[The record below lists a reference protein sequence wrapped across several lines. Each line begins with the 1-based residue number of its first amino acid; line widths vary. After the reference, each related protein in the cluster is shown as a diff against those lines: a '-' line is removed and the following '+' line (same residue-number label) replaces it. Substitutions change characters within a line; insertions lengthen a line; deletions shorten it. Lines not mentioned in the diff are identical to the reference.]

1 MEQELNA
8 ERGRLE
14 SAHQLQLQALKA
26 ASSEDTQRQ
35 LQEMTA
41 VYEEQIMTLKLDT
54 NAKSDSQRTLHDAHI
69 KQLEAMKEGYENELQ
84 RLTEQATHFEEER
97 AESVSELQR
106 LQREIESLKAQVKA
120 GEQHIHQQ
128 HNTIVQQMSEDKLAR
143 LNELEKQH
151 TVMMNEREGQLK
163 GEFEARIASLQKE
176 CQGLQERLSQ
186 SATSIEQFDSQRQME
201 KQLLAN
207 EAAFNEE
214 IGKVRLGYEQKIHE
228 LELAHLQHMN
238 QLSDEYD
245 RKEHELIALHEDKYQ
260 ELLSTHEEEK
270 QVLIQKYECE
280 ISEVELAHSRRLL
293 ELRDEVKE
301 ASERASKSFT
311 EELEMELDA
320 QRVKLEQQHRLDLS
334 LLETKLRNEFSLE
347 RVKMRSDFEDTQC
360 DVIARTQSESAL
372 RHAVKLED
380 ITRQLQEEKA
390 NALKEQK
397 KALEV
402 KFRDNLE
409 RLKDQDKTGMVQ
421 ELHSMSMEHQ
431 NALAAQEAELTTHF
445 EAKMTELELQMAGER
460 KTQLTLLKEHYE
472 QEWVKYKGQVQE
484 QVESEQM
491 KHTEDLLAECKRER
505 DTELQALQDELCK
518 IKSQSKDVESLKA
531 HYEAE
536 LEAMKAQCDAE
547 LEAMKA
553 QCDAE
558 LEAMKAQSEAEIDAK
573 MEDARKKL
581 IKEHMGKFK
590 EVTDKLQQV
599 HQSELES
606 LRQEKD
612 DLESQHLRELEL
624 LREELD
630 ARHQDDL
637 SELVNTQKR
646 ELEGLQAAHDERVS
660 QMEREHAQQ
669 VMEQQLS
676 QQGERESTEQMLR

>member
-8 ERGRLE
+8 ERERLQ
-14 SAHQLQLQALKA
+14 STHRLQLQAMKA

-41 VYEEQIMTLKLDT
+41 LYEEQITTLKFDT
-54 NAKSDSQRTLHDAHI
+54 NAKPISHADSQKALHDAHT

-84 RLTEQATHFEEER
+84 RLTEQAAHFEEER
-97 AESVSELQR
+97 AESVSELQH
-106 LQREIESLKAQVKA
+106 LQREVESLKAQVEA
-120 GEQHIHQQ
+120 GEQH
-128 HNTIVQQMSEDKLAR
+128 NTIIQQMNEDKLAR

-151 TVMMNEREGQLK
+151 SVMMNEREGQLK
-163 GEFEARIASLQKE
+163 GEFEARILSLQKE

-214 IGKVRLGYEQKIHE
+214 ISKMRQEYEQKIHE
-228 LELAHLQHMN
+228 LELAHLQHIN
-238 QLSDEYD
+238 QLSDEYGQ
-245 RKEHELIALHEDKYQ
+245 KEHELIALHEDKYQ

-280 ISEVELAHSRRLL
+280 ISEVELTHSRRLL

-320 QRVKLEQQHRLDLS
+320 QRDKLEQQHRLDLS

-372 RHAVKLED
+372 RYAVKLED

-397 KALEV
+397 KALEA
-402 KFRDNLE
+402 KFRDDLE

-421 ELHSMSMEHQ
+421 ELHSMSVEHQ
-431 NALAAQEAELTTHF
+431 NALAAQEAELTTNF
-445 EAKMTELELQMAGER
+445 EAKMAELELKMTGER

-472 QEWVKYKGQVQE
+472 QEWVKYKGQIQE

-491 KHTEDLLAECKRER
+491 KHTEELLAECKRESEI
-505 DTELQALQDELCK
+505 ELQALQDELCEV
-518 IKSQSKDVESLKA
+518 KSQSHDVESLKA

-536 LEAMKAQCDAE
+536 LEAIKAQHDTE
-547 LEAMKA
+547 LEAV
-553 QCDAE
+553 
-558 LEAMKAQSEAEIDAK
+558 KAQSEAEFDAK

-581 IKEHMGKFK
+581 IKEHMSKFK

-606 LRQEKD
+606 LRQEKH
-612 DLESQHLRELEL
+612 DLESQHLHELEL

-630 ARHQDDL
+630 ARRQDDL
-637 SELVNTQKR
+637 SELVSTHKS
-646 ELEGLQAAHDERVS
+646 ELEGLQAACDKRVS

-676 QQGERESTEQMLR
+676 QQGERESTEQILR